1 MIAIGPIDIVLA
13 LVFIAS
19 SMVLAFGPYYLAR
32 RVFLGRNT
40 EKTYDLAG
48 SVLFRIGA
56 LHALILALMFA
67 HVTALFLELRNSVT
81 DEAAATSNVYYD
93 LERYGDPEITE
104 VIRRDLALYAGTV
117 INDEWP
123 LLEYQQMSEEAWVQW
138 RKVMDAILDLQPE
151 SLRQQDLRLFMLKNM
166 ESIARYRERRQIGS
180 QGNVPPMFWL
190 VAIAGFVL
198 ISLPYFVFE
207 PSATNKMLLGI
218 FAAYNG
224 LVLYVIYATGHPFA
238 SPISVDPAPFR
249 VIFGNI

>member
-1 MIAIGPIDIVLA
+1 MIAIGPIDFVLA
-13 LVFIAS
+13 FVFVAGA
-19 SMVLAFGPYYLAR
+19 MALAFGPYYLTR
-32 RVFLGRNT
+32 KLFLGRNT

-67 HVTALFLELRNSVT
+67 HVTALFLELRNAVT
-81 DEAAATSNVYYD
+81 EEAAATSGVYHD

-104 VIRRDLALYAGTV
+104 TIRRDLALYAGTV

-123 LLEYQQMSEEAWVQW
+123 LLEHQHLSGDAWTQW
-138 RKVMDAILDLQPE
+138 RKVMDAILDLQPG
-151 SLRQQDLRLFMLKNM
+151 SPRQEDLRDFMLKNM
-166 ESIARYRERRQIGS
+166 ESIARFRERRQIGS
-180 QGNVPPMFWL
+180 RGNVPHMFWV

-238 SPISVDPAPFR
+238 APVAVDPAPFR
-249 VIFGNI
+249 VVFGNI